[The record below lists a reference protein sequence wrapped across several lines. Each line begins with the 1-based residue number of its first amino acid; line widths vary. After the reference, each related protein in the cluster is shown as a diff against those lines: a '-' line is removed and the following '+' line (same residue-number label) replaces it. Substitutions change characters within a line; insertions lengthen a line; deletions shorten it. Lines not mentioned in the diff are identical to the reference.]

1 MKKEK
6 KRIIGSERPIFFY
19 PEPSKHA
26 LDIGVFY
33 PSNYSVGMSNL
44 AFHFLYHNLKREHAF
59 RVHRIF
65 KDTAPFTLEEHR
77 NIKSLKA
84 IFTTISYEEDY
95 LSLAKA
101 LSDSGVQLRRERRKG
116 GPLIIA
122 GGPAVTANPSILLE
136 IADVIAVGEGEEV
149 LSSIIG
155 VLSRSGAGPEFL
167 SEASKIAS
175 LIVPSVGLGVV
186 QRNINYERKNF
197 SSSVILTPFTAFADA
212 FLIEIARG
220 CPGWCNFCL
229 ARGIYGRYRYADLD
243 WIKEQIS
250 SLPDGVTVG
259 LVSTAVLSHPS
270 FVEIVDFAVNKG
282 HRVTLSSIRAE
293 DLRKDTVEAISR
305 AGLRS
310 IAIAPEAGSEKVRF
324 ALGKIVKNEI
334 YISAV
339 RMLADA
345 GVTSITL
352 YFIAGSPFEDEESL
366 VETDKFLAAL
376 RRESRRVRL
385 SIHASVLIPK
395 ASTPFQYLELPG
407 RESVLECMRSLQS
420 IAVKNG
426 LNFKAKGFRSA
437 ARQAILSLGDERVG
451 RAIILS
457 AVEGVAWGVA
467 LRRVGFEDSI
477 LYSRKDSATI
487 FPWDRFYGDREKES
501 LYRRFKKVVEKYN
514 G

>member
-26 LDIGVFY
+26 LDIGVCY

-44 AFHFLYHNLKREHAF
+44 AFHFLYHNLKREHTL

-65 KDTAPFTLEEHR
+65 KDTAPFTLEEKR
-77 NIKSLKA
+77 PVRSLRV

-95 LSLAKA
+95 LSFAKI
-101 LSDSGVQLRRERRKG
+101 LFDSGVELRRERRKD

-149 LSSIIG
+149 LSSIIDI
-155 VLSRSGAGPEFL
+155 LSNLGAGPEFL
-167 SEASKIAS
+167 YEASNIDS
-175 LIVPSVGLGVV
+175 LILPSIGAGPVK
-186 QRNINYERKNF
+186 RNINYERKSF
-197 SSSVILTPFTAFADA
+197 SSSAILTPSTAFAGT

-250 SLPDGVTVG
+250 SIPPDVAVG

-270 FVEIVDFAVNKG
+270 FVEIVDYAVNRG

-293 DLRKDTVEAISR
+293 DLNKDTVNAIGR

-310 IAIAPEAGSEKVRF
+310 VAIAPEAGSERVRF
-324 ALGKIVKNEI
+324 ALGKIVKNKI

-339 RMLADA
+339 KMLADA
-345 GVTSITL
+345 GVTSITM
-352 YFIAGSPFEDEESL
+352 YFIVGSPFEDEESL
-366 VETDKFLAAL
+366 LETDKFLSAL
-376 RRESRRVRL
+376 KRESRRVKL

-407 RESVLECMRSLQS
+407 KESISERMKSLQR

-451 RAIILS
+451 GAIILS

-467 LRRVGFEDSI
+467 LRRVGFEDNI
-477 LYSRKDSATI
+477 LYSRKDSATS
-487 FPWDRFYGDREKES
+487 FPWDRFYGDREKQN
-501 LYRRFKKVVEKYN
+501 LYRRFKKVVEKFN